1 MRVPGEKKE
10 HGDRWTSELNSTV
23 DSTHRPQ
30 HYNLLKVSSDMH
42 KSSRNFIWNC
52 YSLSSIS
59 FGVLQIPGGNA
70 SKVPHQR
77 MTISG
82 IEYLRRDLVIG

>member
-1 MRVPGEKKE
+1 MRFRTLVDEGFGGE
-10 HGDRWTSELNSTV
+10 
-23 DSTHRPQ
+23 THPQ
-30 HYNLLKVSSDMH
+30 HYNYSRFPQTCISLLAI
-42 KSSRNFIWNC
+42 FLWNC

-59 FGVLQIPGGNA
+59 FGVFQIPGGNA

-77 MTISG
+77 MTILG